1 MLKQH
6 LMKTKH
12 KLAQLG
18 SPDKNG
24 NSSVTGLVSS
34 IQGRQSGVGRM
45 WHLTNSGTPCLKDL
59 GQDQVLWII
68 TSDNTNRAQVARVAY
83 LTLFRKVKEQ
93 EGVEPRIGLVFGDW
107 PTGSPVLLVK
117 GRHYR
122 NWKVQPADTVPW
134 VRAAL
139 SWVYKFM

>member
-1 MLKQH
+1 MLKKH

-18 SPDKNG
+18 SSDKNG
-24 NSSVTGLVSS
+24 NSSVTGLVSF
-34 IQGRQSGVGRM
+34 IQGRQSGFGRM

-68 TSDNTNRAQVARVAY
+68 TSGNTNRARVARVAY

-93 EGVEPRIGLVFGDW
+93 GVEPRIGLVFGDW
-107 PTGSPVLLVK
+107 PTRSPVLLVK
-117 GRHYR
+117 GRDYR
-122 NWKVQPADTVPW
+122 TWKVQPADPVRW

-139 SWVYKFM
+139 SWV